1 MTARGRS
8 TGLSTCTGPRCAC
21 GTRRSRA
28 GASPGSTRS
37 PGSTTSRSAA
47 GAARTSCRSAPMPT
61 ARRRGGCSPRSPR
74 IRSGGSAKLSI
85 PTARRGGSK
94 ASSGPG
100 ASARTGGV
108 THGRHP
114 PGTPPRYSPPRVFR
128 PRKSLGSTR
137 LHARFALRERAHMAP
152 RLLNRHPSS
161 VQGGVAMFR
170 TFSRPAVAAALFSL
184 SLASATPAAA
194 INLFSVQ
201 QDAEV
206 GRQAAHD
213 AERQLPMLRDGTT
226 EGYINAI
233 VQRLAAVAPGPRFP
247 YRARVVNAAEIN
259 AFALPGGYV
268 YVNRGLIEAVRN
280 EGELAG
286 VLAHEMAHVAQ
297 RHGTSQATKAYGAQ
311 MGVGLLSG
319 VLGGRNQRLGM
330 GEQIVGSLGLN
341 APFMK

>member
-1 MTARGRS
+1 
-8 TGLSTCTGPRCAC
+8 
-21 GTRRSRA
+21 
-28 GASPGSTRS
+28 
-37 PGSTTSRSAA
+37 
-47 GAARTSCRSAPMPT
+47 
-61 ARRRGGCSPRSPR
+61 
-74 IRSGGSAKLSI
+74 
-85 PTARRGGSK
+85 
-94 ASSGPG
+94 
-100 ASARTGGV
+100 
-108 THGRHP
+108 
-114 PGTPPRYSPPRVFR
+114 
-128 PRKSLGSTR
+128 
-137 LHARFALRERAHMAP
+137 
-152 RLLNRHPSS
+152 
-161 VQGGVAMFR
+161 MFR
-170 TFSRPAVAAALFSL
+170 TFSRRALAAALFSL

-206 GRQAAHD
+206 GRQAAQD

-311 MGVGLLSG
+311 MGVGLLG
-319 VLGGRNQRLGM
+319 QLLGGRDQRLGV
-330 GEQIVGSLGLN
+330 GEQIIGSLGLN
-341 APFMK
+341 ALFMKFSRNAESEADRVGAQMMSRAGYDPMAMANFFDLLAAQQRGNPSAVSQFFSDHPSPQNRSASIRALAAQLGRGRGTQVGGLQTVQARLDQMPAASRRQGLARTASRLRRR

>member
-1 MTARGRS
+1 
-8 TGLSTCTGPRCAC
+8 
-21 GTRRSRA
+21 
-28 GASPGSTRS
+28 
-37 PGSTTSRSAA
+37 
-47 GAARTSCRSAPMPT
+47 
-61 ARRRGGCSPRSPR
+61 
-74 IRSGGSAKLSI
+74 
-85 PTARRGGSK
+85 
-94 ASSGPG
+94 
-100 ASARTGGV
+100 
-108 THGRHP
+108 
-114 PGTPPRYSPPRVFR
+114 
-128 PRKSLGSTR
+128 
-137 LHARFALRERAHMAP
+137 
-152 RLLNRHPSS
+152 
-161 VQGGVAMFR
+161 MFR
-170 TFSRPAVAAALFSL
+170 TFSRRALAGALFSL

-206 GRQAAHD
+206 GRQAAQD

-311 MGVGLLSG
+311 MGVGLLG
-319 VLGGRNQRLGM
+319 QLLGGRDQRLGV
-330 GEQIVGSLGLN
+330 GEQIIGSLGLN
-341 APFMK
+341 ALFMKFSRNAESEADRVGAQMMSRAGYDPMAMANFFDLLAAQQRGNPSAVSQFFSDHPSPQNRSASIRALAAQLGRGRGTQVGGLQTVQARLDQMPAASRRQGLARTASRLRRR

>member
-1 MTARGRS
+1 
-8 TGLSTCTGPRCAC
+8 
-21 GTRRSRA
+21 
-28 GASPGSTRS
+28 
-37 PGSTTSRSAA
+37 
-47 GAARTSCRSAPMPT
+47 
-61 ARRRGGCSPRSPR
+61 
-74 IRSGGSAKLSI
+74 
-85 PTARRGGSK
+85 
-94 ASSGPG
+94 
-100 ASARTGGV
+100 
-108 THGRHP
+108 
-114 PGTPPRYSPPRVFR
+114 
-128 PRKSLGSTR
+128 
-137 LHARFALRERAHMAP
+137 
-152 RLLNRHPSS
+152 
-161 VQGGVAMFR
+161 MFR
-170 TFSRPAVAAALFSL
+170 RFSRPAVAAALFSL

-206 GRQAAHD
+206 GRQAAQD

-247 YRARVVNAAEIN
+247 YRARVVNAADIN

-311 MGVGLLSG
+311 MGVGLLGSL
-319 VLGGRNQRLGM
+319 LGGRDHRLGV
-330 GEQIVGSLGLN
+330 GEQVIGSLGLN
-341 APFMK
+341 ALFMKFSRNAESEADRVGAQMMSRAGYDPMAMASFFDLLAAQQRGNPSAVSQFFSDHPSPQNRSASIRALAAQLGRGRGTQVGGLQTVQARLDQMPAASRRQGLARTASRLRRR

>member
-1 MTARGRS
+1 
-8 TGLSTCTGPRCAC
+8 
-21 GTRRSRA
+21 
-28 GASPGSTRS
+28 
-37 PGSTTSRSAA
+37 
-47 GAARTSCRSAPMPT
+47 
-61 ARRRGGCSPRSPR
+61 
-74 IRSGGSAKLSI
+74 
-85 PTARRGGSK
+85 
-94 ASSGPG
+94 
-100 ASARTGGV
+100 
-108 THGRHP
+108 
-114 PGTPPRYSPPRVFR
+114 
-128 PRKSLGSTR
+128 
-137 LHARFALRERAHMAP
+137 
-152 RLLNRHPSS
+152 
-161 VQGGVAMFR
+161 MFR
-170 TFSRPAVAAALFSL
+170 TFSRRALAAALFSL

-206 GRQAAHD
+206 GRQAAQD

-226 EGYINAI
+226 EGYVNAI

-311 MGVGLLSG
+311 MGVGLLGSL
-319 VLGGRNQRLGM
+319 LGGRDRRLGV
-330 GEQIVGSLGLN
+330 GEQVIGSLGLN
-341 APFMK
+341 ALFMKFSRNAESEADRVGAQMMSRAGYDPMAMANFFDLLAAQQRGNPGAVSQFFSDHPSPQNRSASIRALAAQLGRGRGTQVGGLQTVQARLDQMPPASRRQGLARTASRLRRR

>member
-1 MTARGRS
+1 
-8 TGLSTCTGPRCAC
+8 
-21 GTRRSRA
+21 
-28 GASPGSTRS
+28 
-37 PGSTTSRSAA
+37 
-47 GAARTSCRSAPMPT
+47 
-61 ARRRGGCSPRSPR
+61 
-74 IRSGGSAKLSI
+74 
-85 PTARRGGSK
+85 
-94 ASSGPG
+94 
-100 ASARTGGV
+100 
-108 THGRHP
+108 
-114 PGTPPRYSPPRVFR
+114 
-128 PRKSLGSTR
+128 
-137 LHARFALRERAHMAP
+137 
-152 RLLNRHPSS
+152 
-161 VQGGVAMFR
+161 MFR

-206 GRQAAHD
+206 GRQAAQD

-226 EGYINAI
+226 EGYVNAI

-311 MGVGLLSG
+311 MGVGLLGSL
-319 VLGGRNQRLGM
+319 LGGRDRRLGV
-330 GEQIVGSLGLN
+330 GEQVISSLGLN
-341 APFMK
+341 ALFMKFSRNAESEADRVGAQMMSRAGYDPMAMANFFDLLAAQQRGNPGAVSQFFSDHPSPQNRSASIRALAAQLGRGRGTQVGGLQTVQARLDQMPPASRRQGLARTAARLRRR

>member
-1 MTARGRS
+1 
-8 TGLSTCTGPRCAC
+8 
-21 GTRRSRA
+21 
-28 GASPGSTRS
+28 
-37 PGSTTSRSAA
+37 
-47 GAARTSCRSAPMPT
+47 
-61 ARRRGGCSPRSPR
+61 
-74 IRSGGSAKLSI
+74 
-85 PTARRGGSK
+85 
-94 ASSGPG
+94 
-100 ASARTGGV
+100 
-108 THGRHP
+108 
-114 PGTPPRYSPPRVFR
+114 
-128 PRKSLGSTR
+128 
-137 LHARFALRERAHMAP
+137 
-152 RLLNRHPSS
+152 
-161 VQGGVAMFR
+161 MFR
-170 TFSRPAVAAALFSL
+170 RFSRPAVAAALFSL

-201 QDAEV
+201 QDAEM
-206 GRQAAHD
+206 GRQAAQD

-311 MGVGLLSG
+311 MGVGLLGSL
-319 VLGGRNQRLGM
+319 LGGRDHRLGV
-330 GEQIVGSLGLN
+330 GEQVIGSLGLN
-341 APFMK
+341 ALFMKFSRNAESEADRVGAQMMSRAGYDPMAMANFFDLLAAQQRGNPSAVSQFFSDHPSPQNRSASIRALAARLGRGRGTQVGGLQTVQARLDQMPAASRQQGLARTASRLRRR